1 MQWSQPGEEWAKNI
15 LGLEGSIKWKA
26 VGSMWKAGM
35 LHVARG
41 QQAGRS
47 QDIKGPTQTVVQ
59 SLDFVQDA
67 VEGFS

>member
-1 MQWSQPGEEWAKNI
+1 
-15 LGLEGSIKWKA
+15 
-26 VGSMWKAGM
+26 MWKAGV